1 MQRFAETA
9 SAISARSGRLDKI
22 AVLAEYLREL
32 DDGDLEAVSHFFSG
46 RALPA
51 RDSRSLSLGG
61 RGIVKVARRLWGFDD
76 ATLTAAYRATGDLGD
91 ALAELVRHPR
101 EPTLLPVETLTPAR
115 LAELFDEIAEAAGK
129 NAAARRE
136 ALLERILRA
145 LQTPQS
151 VAYVVKIVTGELR
164 AGLRESLVLEAIAA
178 AFGATPDAVRRAAM
192 AGGDVGAAALAA
204 KRGQLDH
211 LQVAYGVAIGFML
224 ASPIAHAP
232 SYKVLASQHWVLED
246 KYDGI
251 RAQAHVT
258 NSGVRLFSRTLNDVS
273 HSYPD
278 VAAALASLA
287 RPAILDGEIVAM
299 RDGRVLPF
307 RDLQSRLRRKQ
318 IDEQLLRD
326 TPLAFVAFDLLA
338 IGDELLLDRPYAER
352 RALLADLLAG
362 SGAVLAPSEPVVETT
377 DVNAAFETAR
387 SRGNEGLMLKRS
399 DSPYAAGRRGKWW
412 LKLKREL
419 STLDVVVV
427 AVEWGHGKRAGV
439 LSDYTFAVCDEAG
452 NLAVIGKAYSG
463 LTEAEIA
470 ELTPWFLAH
479 ALPAAARRPKA
490 RTSEIPVE
498 PTIVLEVA
506 FDVIQESTLHESGFA
521 LRFPRIVRLRPDKPA
536 SEIDTLARVSE
547 LYEQMLAREK
557 GT

>member
-1 MQRFAETA
+1 MVECLTSFERRAFHWIWKEGDMQRFAETA

-204 KRGQLDH
+204 KRGQLDQ

-258 NSGVRLFSRTLNDVS
+258 NSGVRLFSRTLNDVARVACAARDS
-273 HSYPD
+273 RRRDRGNARRAGAAVSRFA
-278 VAAALASLA
+278 VAATPQADRRAVAARHSA
-287 RPAILDGEIVAM
+287 RVRGVRPAGD
-299 RDGRVLPF
+299 
-307 RDLQSRLRRKQ
+307 RRR
-318 IDEQLLRD
+318 IAARS
-326 TPLAFVAFDLLA
+326 PV
-338 IGDELLLDRPYAER
+338 R
-352 RALLADLLAG
+352 RAPRTTGRPARRLG
-362 SGAVLAPSEPVVETT
+362 CGAR
-377 DVNAAFETAR
+377 AFR
-387 SRGNEGLMLKRS
+387 
-399 DSPYAAGRRGKWW
+399 AGR
-412 LKLKREL
+412 
-419 STLDVVVV
+419 
-427 AVEWGHGKRAGV
+427 
-439 LSDYTFAVCDEAG
+439 
-452 NLAVIGKAYSG
+452 
-463 LTEAEIA
+463 
-470 ELTPWFLAH
+470 
-479 ALPAAARRPKA
+479 
-490 RTSEIPVE
+490 
-498 PTIVLEVA
+498 
-506 FDVIQESTLHESGFA
+506 
-521 LRFPRIVRLRPDKPA
+521 
-536 SEIDTLARVSE
+536 
-547 LYEQMLAREK
+547 
-557 GT
+557 